1 MTRVSKD
8 IRVYVLQRANFRCEY
23 CHRPLRFGVSRF
35 HVDHIVPIERHL
47 GSEGFENLASS
58 CITCNTNKSSDVAS
72 YDESNTLE
80 LAPLFNPR
88 TQRWDEHFKLHEGY
102 IIGQTVIGRVTV
114 RLLKMNASH
123 QEVEFRLYL
132 QQFGLL

>member
-1 MTRVSKD
+1 MTRLSKD

-47 GSEGFENLASS
+47 GSEGINNLASS
-58 CITCNTNKSSDVAS
+58 CINCNLNKSSDVAS
-72 YDESNTLE
+72 YDADTLE
-80 LAPLFNPR
+80 LVALYNPR
-88 TQRWDEHFKLHEGY
+88 TQNWGDHFQLKDGY
-102 IIGQTVIGRVTV
+102 MIGLTPVGRVTV
-114 RLLKMNASH
+114 RLLKMNASQ

-132 QQFGLL
+132 QQSGLLK